1 METIET
7 KQNGPKGIGDF
18 FKEQQAL
25 FKEIY
30 EIGFFDYAKNI
41 KGIENAFSS
50 HDHCLRCMD
59 EGTPGGLHS
68 AGSGILWED
77 QDALIEALKKA
88 GVKEITSHDGCGA
101 ARIHCQK
108 KGLDLTKS
116 DEIGKEYAENLAKK
130 MGVPHRHISFSGKTN
145 ASEVNTTN
153 EEMQRPDGLHIARVA
168 YYDGTGEF
176 DFSKLKELPPGFII
190 SRAINTDE
198 ISMGEAG
205 VAIDIATGGHS
216 YGNLI
221 DKDHPFVLVAIGKDK
236 QHMLS
241 LMYELRKIQ
250 LEIGPNVK
258 VDGFVAPSK
267 QE

>member
-7 KQNGPKGIGDF
+7 KQKGPKGIGDF

-25 FKEIY
+25 YEEIY
-30 EIGFFDYAKNI
+30 KIGFSEYTKNI
-41 KGIENAFSS
+41 GQIEKAFGP

-68 AGSGILWED
+68 AGSGILWKD
-77 QDALIEALKKA
+77 QKALVEALKEA

-101 ARIHCQK
+101 ARIYCQENN
-108 KGLDLTKS
+108 LDLTKS

-130 MGVPHRHISFSGKTN
+130 MGVPHRHISFSGKTS
-145 ASEVNTTN
+145 ASEKSTIN

-168 YYDGTGEF
+168 YYDGIGGF
-176 DFSKLKELPPGFII
+176 NFSKLKELPPGFII
-190 SRAINTDE
+190 SRAINTDK

-221 DKDHPFVLVAIGKDK
+221 DKNHPFVLVAIGKDK
-236 QHMLS
+236 EHMFS

-250 LEIGPNVK
+250 MSAGDRVL
-258 VDGFVAPSK
+258 VDGFIAPA
-267 QE
+267 QEK